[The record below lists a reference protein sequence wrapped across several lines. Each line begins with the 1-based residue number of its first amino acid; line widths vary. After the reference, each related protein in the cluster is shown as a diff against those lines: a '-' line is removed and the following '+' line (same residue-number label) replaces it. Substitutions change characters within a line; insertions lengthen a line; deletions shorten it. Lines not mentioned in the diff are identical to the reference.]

1 VTRRRHIDDADA
13 EELLVGALRLLDLDT
28 SEEAVEQYGERW
40 QRAVR
45 VVGRALEAAADGAVE
60 AHEDRRAD
68 EREYLRGAL

>member
-1 VTRRRHIDDADA
+1 MTRRRHIDDADA
-13 EELLVGALRLLDLDT
+13 EELLVGALHLLGLDT
-28 SEEAVEQYGERW
+28 SEEVVEAYGERW

-45 VVGRALEAAADGAVE
+45 VIGRALEAAADDAIG